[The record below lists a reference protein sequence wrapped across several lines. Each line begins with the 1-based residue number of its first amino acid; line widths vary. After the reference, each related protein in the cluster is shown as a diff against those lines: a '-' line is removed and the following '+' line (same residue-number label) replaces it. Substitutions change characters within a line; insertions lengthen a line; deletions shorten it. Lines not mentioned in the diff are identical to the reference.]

1 MGRLRHVCTDLTS
14 MFLKICKGLLLAAL
28 VCALSCALVRA
39 QAVHVDLDLTD
50 FDDDSMRD
58 MDDANKDLQPVLGA
72 KNADAALADAQVIQN
87 VLKETEDY
95 FTKKGGTDN
104 AVKIARQGETSVATV
119 IAALGKSDFD
129 TAVAAARDTAKNC
142 RACHDIYKPLTK

>member
-1 MGRLRHVCTDLTS
+1 MRRVE
-14 MFLKICKGLLLAAL
+14 KIPYGLLLATL
-28 VCALSCALVRA
+28 ISALSCALIRA
-39 QAVHVDLDLTD
+39 EAAHVDLDLTD

-72 KNADAALADAQVIQN
+72 KNSQAALSDARVIRN
-87 VLKETEDY
+87 VLKETEEY
-95 FTKKGGTDN
+95 FVKKGGTQD
-104 AVKIARQGETSVATV
+104 AVMIAQRGETAVAAV

-129 TAVAAARDTAKNC
+129 AATAAARDTAHNC

>member
-1 MGRLRHVCTDLTS
+1 MTRTIRQW
-14 MFLKICKGLLLAAL
+14 LAPAVLVSAL
-28 VCALSCALVRA
+28 ACIPVRA
-39 QAVHVDLDLTD
+39 DGVHVDIDLTD

-87 VLKETEDY
+87 VLRQTEAY
-95 FTKKGGTDN
+95 FKKKGGTDN
-104 AVKIARQGETSVATV
+104 AIKIAQQGELAVATV

-129 TAVAAARDTAKNC
+129 TAAAAARDTAKNC
-142 RACHDIYKPLTK
+142 RSCHDIYKPLTK

>member
-1 MGRLRHVCTDLTS
+1 MMKFR
-14 MFLKICKGLLLAAL
+14 KGLVSAGLISVLACTL
-28 VCALSCALVRA
+28 VLADG
-39 QAVHVDLDLTD
+39 VHVDLDLTD

-87 VLKETEDY
+87 VLKATEDY

-104 AVKIARQGETSVATV
+104 AVKIARQGELSVAAV

-129 TAVAAARDTAKNC
+129 TAAAAARDTAKNC
-142 RACHDIYKPLTK
+142 RSCHDIYKPLTK

>member
-1 MGRLRHVCTDLTS
+1 MISKMRRWLPMATIVAGFAC
-14 MFLKICKGLLLAAL
+14 G
-28 VCALSCALVRA
+28 LVRA
-39 QAVHVDLDLTD
+39 DGVHVDLDLTD

-72 KNADAALADAQVIQN
+72 KNADAALQDAQIIQI
-87 VLKETEDY
+87 VLKETEGY

-104 AVKIARQGETSVATV
+104 AVKIARQGELSVEAV
-119 IAALGKSDFD
+119 IAALGKNDFD
-129 TAVAAARDTAKNC
+129 TAAAAARDTAKNC

>member
-1 MGRLRHVCTDLTS
+1 MMKFR
-14 MFLKICKGLLLAAL
+14 KGLVSAGLISVLACTL
-28 VCALSCALVRA
+28 VLADG
-39 QAVHVDLDLTD
+39 VHVDLDLTD

-72 KNADAALADAQVIQN
+72 KNSQAALSDARVIQN
-87 VLKETEDY
+87 VLKETEEY
-95 FTKKGGTDN
+95 FVKKGGTQD
-104 AVKIARQGETSVATV
+104 AVRIARQGETAVAAV

-129 TAVAAARDTAKNC
+129 AATAAARDTAHNC

>member
-1 MGRLRHVCTDLTS
+1 MLSKLRKWLSLATLVAGFAC
-14 MFLKICKGLLLAAL
+14 GLVHADG
-28 VCALSCALVRA
+28 
-39 QAVHVDLDLTD
+39 VHVDLDLTD

-72 KNADAALADAQVIQN
+72 KNADAALADAQVIQH

-129 TAVAAARDTAKNC
+129 TAATAARDTAKNC

>member
-1 MGRLRHVCTDLTS
+1 MLS
-14 MFLKICKGLLLAAL
+14 KKGKWLPTAMMVAGLACGL
-28 VCALSCALVRA
+28 VHADG
-39 QAVHVDLDLTD
+39 VHVDLDLAD

>member
-1 MGRLRHVCTDLTS
+1 MISKMLRWLPVATIVAGFAC
-14 MFLKICKGLLLAAL
+14 G
-28 VCALSCALVRA
+28 LVRA
-39 QAVHVDLDLTD
+39 DGVHVDLDLTD

-72 KNADAALADAQVIQN
+72 KNADAALQDAQILQI
-87 VLKETEDY
+87 VLKETEGY

-104 AVKIARQGETSVATV
+104 AVKIARQGELSVEAV
-119 IAALGKSDFD
+119 IAALGKKDFA
-129 TAVAAARDTAKNC
+129 TAAAAARETAKNC

>member
-1 MGRLRHVCTDLTS
+1 VRRWLSIATIV
-14 MFLKICKGLLLAAL
+14 AAF
-28 VCALSCALVRA
+28 AWGLVRA
-39 QAVHVDLDLTD
+39 DGVHVDLDLGD

-87 VLKETEDY
+87 VLKQTEAY

-104 AVKIARQGETSVATV
+104 AVKIARQGEFSVAAV

-129 TAVAAARDTAKNC
+129 TAAAAARDTAKNC
-142 RACHDIYKPLTK
+142 RSCHDIYKPLTK